1 MRRSTFD
8 AGSQPVRNY
17 CLNPRWEGTTGTTV
31 VRRNECWNS
40 SFEANLNG
48 WSGAGV
54 PVTTITRVN
63 DKAKFGTWSLR
74 ADCTALNG
82 GTFLNSG
89 RVTTV
94 AGESVT
100 LSGWMLGEVGKQMTL
115 ESRFLDSAQA
125 ILTNKI
131 APTVTATGDWQ
142 RISVTHIAPAN
153 TASVDVVARNYTNG
167 AHVIYLDG
175 VLIEKHSFLLDYFDG
190 SFPASGDFTYGWT
203 GTAHQTTSNQI
214 APLPS
219 LINTTGNAPRP
230 VWQSVD
236 RPAYTPKFGRAQQ
249 LITGAALGVN
259 PTDNVMPGGI
269 IRTDLMWMRCS
280 RTASADLRYR
290 DPAGVNSL
298 TQGTVSFVADQWQL
312 VRVTGTPSFDNA
324 AIGPLFPAGRLQA
337 GDTIDIGPHMSV
349 PGVYTGD
356 IVDGTTP
363 FSKWTGG
370 TNGSISV
377 GYPPQLLDLAGKPL
391 NDITVPNTNIALPGG
406 LEGEGRTFY
415 SVVQVVQD
423 LPTSPQ
429 SIVATYGEN
438 ALSDTIPNSFLT
450 MRLQQGN
457 GPMSTA
463 LNRRTGGAGPI
474 SNSTLPVA
482 ISVICWGVDANGYPF
497 IQANNGAYAFEAV
510 SMTIPNQRLLIW
522 ANTAYHNHLRTLMY
536 RGAHDAATR
545 TAVSRYLGNKYG
557 ALVA

>member
-17 CLNPRWEGTTGTTV
+17 CLNPRWEGTTGNTL

-54 PVTTITRVN
+54 PVTTITRVS

-82 GTFLNSG
+82 GAFLNSG

-100 LSGWMLGEVGKQMTL
+100 LSGWMLGEAGKQMTL

-142 RISVTHIAPAN
+142 RISVSHIAPTN
-153 TASVDVVARNYTNG
+153 TASVDVVARNYTSG

-175 VLIEKHSFLLDYFDG
+175 VLIEKHSFLFDYFDG
-190 SFPASGDFTYGWT
+190 SFAASGDFIYGWS
-203 GTAHQTTSNQI
+203 GTAHQTTSNQL

-219 LINTTGNAPRP
+219 LINTSGNAPRP

-236 RPAYTPKFGRAQQ
+236 RPAATPKFARAQQ
-249 LITGAALGVN
+249 LITGAAMGVN

-280 RTASADLRYR
+280 RSVAADLRYR
-290 DPAGVNSL
+290 DPSGAGVQ
-298 TQGTVSFVADQWQL
+298 TQGTVNFVADQWQL
-312 VRVTGTPSFDNA
+312 VRVVGAPTFDNA
-324 AIGPLFPAGRLQA
+324 AIGPLFTTNRLQA
-337 GDTIDIGPHMSV
+337 GDTVDIGPHMSV

-356 IVDGTTP
+356 IVDGTKP
-363 FSKWTGG
+363 FSKWDGAAH
-370 TNGSISV
+370 SSVSV
-377 GYPPQLLDLAGKPL
+377 GYPPQLLDLAGPPL
-391 NDITVPNTNIALPGG
+391 YDITTTGHTVLNGGFGNTEARTIYTVYSAFVDITDGTVPIL
-406 LEGEGRTFY
+406 
-415 SVVQVVQD
+415 V
-423 LPTSPQ
+423 
-429 SIVATYGEN
+429 TYGAT
-438 ALSDTIPNSFLT
+438 ALSDAIPNQFLT
-450 MRLQQGN
+450 LRQQLSNNPGN
-457 GPMSTA
+457 NLIA
-463 LNRRTGGAGPI
+463 RRTGGSGPLV
-474 SNSTLPVA
+474 SRSMVA
-482 ISVICWGVDANGYPF
+482 NNVAVWGIDVSGKTF
-497 IQANNGAYAFEAV
+497 IQVNNEAAV
-510 SMTIPNQRLLIW
+510 TDSVVMDIPNERIYI
-522 ANTAYHNHLRTLMY
+522 TPPSTYSSHTRTIIY
-536 RGAHDAATR
+536 RGLHDNATR
-545 TAVSRYLGNKYG
+545 AALSRYLGNKYG

>member
-1 MRRSTFD
+1 MRRDTID

-17 CLNPRWEGTTGTTV
+17 CLNPRWEGTTGNTV

-54 PVTTITRVN
+54 PVTAISRVS

-82 GTFLNSG
+82 GAFLNSG
-89 RVTTV
+89 RVATV

-100 LSGWMLGEVGKQMTL
+100 LSGWMLGEAGKQMTL

-142 RISVTHIAPAN
+142 RISVSHIAPTN

-175 VLIEKHSFLLDYFDG
+175 VLIEKHSFLFDYFDG
-190 SFPASGDFTYGWT
+190 SFAASGDFTYGWS

-219 LINTTGNAPRP
+219 LINTSGNAPRP

-236 RPAYTPKFGRAQQ
+236 RPAATPKFARAQQ
-249 LITGAALGVN
+249 LITGAAMGVN

-280 RTASADLRYR
+280 RSVAADLRYR
-290 DPAGVNSL
+290 DPSGAGVQ
-298 TQGTVSFVADQWQL
+298 TQGTVNFVADQWQL
-312 VRVTGTPSFDNA
+312 VRVVGAPTFDNA
-324 AIGPLFPAGRLQA
+324 AIGPLFATNRLQA
-337 GDTIDIGPHMSV
+337 GDTVDIGPHMSV

-356 IVDGTTP
+356 IVDGTKP
-363 FSKWTGG
+363 FSKWSGAAH
-370 TNGSISV
+370 SSVSV
-377 GYPPQLLDLAGKPL
+377 GYPPQLLDLAGPPL
-391 NDITVPNTNIALPGG
+391 YDITTTGHTVLDGGFGNTEARTIYTVYSAFVDIPDGTVPIL
-406 LEGEGRTFY
+406 
-415 SVVQVVQD
+415 V
-423 LPTSPQ
+423 
-429 SIVATYGEN
+429 TYGAT
-438 ALSDTIPNSFLT
+438 ALSDAIPNQFLT
-450 MRLQQGN
+450 LRQQLSNNPGN
-457 GPMSTA
+457 NLIA
-463 LNRRTGGAGPI
+463 RRTGGNGPLV
-474 SNSTLPVA
+474 SRSMVA
-482 ISVICWGVDANGYPF
+482 NNVAVWGIDVSGKTF
-497 IQANNGAYAFEAV
+497 IQVNNEAAV
-510 SMTIPNQRLLIW
+510 TDSVVMDIPNERIYI
-522 ANTAYHNHLRTLMY
+522 TPPSTYSSHTRTIIY
-536 RGAHDAATR
+536 RGLHDNATR
-545 TAVSRYLGNKYG
+545 AAVSRYLGNKYG
-557 ALVA
+557 AQVA